1 MCLCGANVQRA
12 HRVLNVKQGVQYTYV
27 ISDGRRGGGGVPISQ
42 RRHIIFS
49 SMITD
54 SGGANDDQNTQLLT
68 KNRKMFRGGVL
79 MEDIHQWFITR
90 IRAVDCADQSPASGD
105 GL

>member
-12 HRVLNVKQGVQYTYV
+12 RRVLNVKQGVQYTYV
-27 ISDGRRGGGGVPISQ
+27 VSDGRRGGGGRLPISQ

-54 SGGANDDQNTQLLT
+54 SVGANDDQNTQPLT
-68 KNRKMFRGGVL
+68 KNR
-79 MEDIHQWFITR
+79 
-90 IRAVDCADQSPASGD
+90 
-105 GL
+105 